1 MADES
6 KKKVTLEVGAQE
18 FNFAVG
24 IAEFTAFQN
33 EFLPNNKVAPSE
45 NFLMKCVHPEQRDAL
60 IKLCDQGLA
69 AELAQHVAGEFRPDL
84 AIRVKK

>member
-6 KKKVTLEVGAQE
+6 KKKVTLEVGATE

-24 IAEFTAFQN
+24 IAEFTAYQN

-45 NFLMKCVHPEQRDAL
+45 NFLVKCVHPDQRDAL
-60 IKLCDQGLA
+60 VALCDQGLA
-69 AELAQHVAGEFRPDL
+69 VEIAQHVAGEFRPDL